1 MATRLLLTVL
11 IVAGFSSTPCAWA
24 EEETVLFAVVSE
36 MPRDKFH
43 VVAKGFL
50 DGNVVDVRLLPSES
64 VAGNPVWRKLEICHA
79 LKAEGSKT
87 SEGFKV
93 SLVRVL
99 DASMLPMQ
107 LQGIAGDCLIKK
119 ALEIAPMA
127 D

>member
-1 MATRLLLTVL
+1 MRILALVL
-11 IVAGFSSTPCAWA
+11 FGIVVLVVPAQAQDEVA
-24 EEETVLFAVVSE
+24 LFAVVSE
-36 MPRDKFH
+36 EPKDKLR
-43 VVAKGFL
+43 VAAKALLEGA
-50 DGNVVDVRLLPSES
+50 VVDLKLLPSDG

-79 LKAEGSKT
+79 LKAEGTKT
-87 SEGFKV
+87 GDGFRIAA
-93 SLVRVL
+93 VRIL

>member
-1 MATRLLLTVL
+1 MVMRMLLIVL
-11 IVAGFSSTPCAWA
+11 IVAAFSHAPCAWA

-36 MPRDKFH
+36 IPKDKFH
-43 VVAKGFL
+43 VVAKGLL
-50 DGNVVDVRLLPSES
+50 DGNVVDVRLSPSES

-93 SLVRVL
+93 SVVRVL